1 MRNDSFA
8 LHRLLA
14 AGALA
19 LLAGCGDVEVAADVE
34 FPKPLVQPMPVN
46 MGIYYSD
53 EFRGYTHQEER
64 WGVEW
69 KIDLGRY
76 HVRMTDRLFAAAF
89 RDTTVVKNPKAAES
103 AGNVRAV
110 VEPRIEQYSFITPRD
125 TGAKYYAVTIRYRL
139 NVFAPDGQLA
149 DSLTFTGYGSAP
161 SGGMSTTNPMINATK
176 AAMRDAAAKFLVQFP
191 QQDVAQRISNGQ
203 PLIEAQAPQAV
214 AGTPEAGS
222 GEVVM
227 EAVPIIDTQT
237 PPTDQS
243 PSSPVP
249 EVTDKP
255 ADTPP
260 TSSPE
265 GAPPAD
271 PGVTAPPED

>member
-1 MRNDSFA
+1 MIKRHDSFG

-19 LLAGCGDVEVAADVE
+19 LLAGCGDVEVATDVDL
-34 FPKPLVQPMPVN
+34 PKPLVEPMPVN

-53 EFRGYTHQEER
+53 EFRDYRHEEER

-69 KIDLGRY
+69 KIELGRY
-76 HVRMTDRLFAAAF
+76 HVRMADRLFAAAF
-89 RDTTVVKNPKAAES
+89 RDTTAVKNPKVAES
-103 AGNVRAV
+103 AVRAV

-161 SGGMSTTNPMINATK
+161 AGGMSTTGPMISATK

-191 QQDVAQRISNGQ
+191 QQDVAERIRNGQ
-203 PLIEAQAPQAV
+203 PLIDAAAQPAAAGDPEPAP
-214 AGTPEAGS
+214 
-222 GEVVM
+222 GEGVM
-227 EAVPIIDTQT
+227 ESVPIFDT
-237 PPTDQS
+237 
-243 PSSPVP
+243 
-249 EVTDKP
+249 
-255 ADTPP
+255 
-260 TSSPE
+260 
-265 GAPPAD
+265 GAPPAE
-271 PGVTAPPED
+271 PRVAAPPED